1 MVIRNKNFGKGAT
14 LTILSQKE
22 VALKKLQEV
31 AETFKD
37 RESSIHSANEAKTRL
52 LVIDEILKV
61 LGWNSDEFNPET
73 HTSTNGYIDYLLKHN
88 NVPKLVVEAKKIGLT
103 FCTPT
108 SRKPTQHEYTVS
120 YFKQAFKSL
129 LTETI
134 KQASSYC
141 YDSSVVHAV
150 ITNGAEWMVLQLIPK
165 PGKTIDSMK
174 GVYFGNIFSENFYF
188 DLFYELLSKERV
200 VSGNLE
206 SYLSEINYV
215 PSPVCKILKSDF
227 GNLKWRTYEKE
238 RYLDEFYRTFF
249 DEITNSNQKKML
261 EHCFVSD
268 SKLEQY
274 RGDLKRILRDTPPNF
289 LPLGTEDME
298 PGEGAASIIEEK
310 GSGKVVLITGS
321 VGCGKTTLVKKVLNE
336 TKQFHKTT
344 TVPILVDLI
353 NDVSRNVRQAKD
365 VIFKRINES
374 FINEFPEIH
383 HLDSLK
389 STYRAELNA
398 LKNGAYKS
406 VFEREPEKYFEKEA
420 EELERLKS
428 DNENFVIR
436 SLKNQ
441 TNQNSS
447 VILIIDN
454 VDRASEDF
462 QEETYVIAHKL
473 SKESG
478 ATVIITMREFT
489 YFKNKDKGWLDVRSG
504 DRVIHLKAPDF
515 SKLVAKRIKYI
526 ENHFD
531 DDFRTKEW
539 RRNYNYDEFKDFCVK
554 YALVVRR
561 SLQQGVSGQRVLETL
576 SCISWHNIR
585 LFHDLLRQ
593 IHKQLGSSAS
603 GWKYEE
609 VIAALMVSQE
619 DGQASILPNLFIPY
633 QNINQA
639 YYLKLRTLLFLNYSL
654 KPNER
659 THGIP
664 LNRIVCFTQ
673 MYGYRG
679 SWSIAVMEECVR
691 QRLVECV
698 EIPTDGDD
706 VVNFNIENGETFRI
720 SPLGSIILQEIL
732 SEQTYLA
739 LLAPDLPFHDI
750 ESYNKVKQEYAEV
763 LTYMSDSAENEIL
776 KDGID
781 LLSTS
786 QLPKELGWY
795 LSEQYKLE
803 NITAARA
810 NTLSEIRL
818 TEDKLQSFI
827 YSIKSRQKTLTPKI
841 NNPNQYTFE
850 LPEFSDTISATRTPN
865 NRDTLIEAELVKE
878 ILPEK
883 LDNLKID
890 KSEFVPL
897 VLCALVVRKFIG
909 FESSFGVD
917 ITQTINDYL
926 VDEGNKKESTN
937 VSRALRSIKFK
948 SLPWLLIREDLH
960 PKFKSFSLNDNWQS
974 YWREYFDE
982 DPQI

>member
-1 MVIRNKNFGKGAT
+1 MIN
-14 LTILSQKE
+14 LSQKE
-22 VALKKLQEV
+22 IALQKLKE
-31 AETFKD
+31 AANKFGNKENI
-37 RESSIHSANEAKTRL
+37 IHSANEATTRL
-52 LVIDEILKV
+52 IIIDEILRI
-61 LGWNSDEFNPET
+61 LGWNSEEFNPET

-88 NVPKLVVEAKKIGLT
+88 STPKLVVEAKKIGLT
-103 FCTPT
+103 FCTPS
-108 SRKPTQHEYTVS
+108 SRKPTHHEYTVS
-120 YFKQAFKSL
+120 YFKQAFKHL
-129 LTETI
+129 LTDTI

-174 GVYFGNIFSENFYF
+174 GVYFGNIFSDNFYF
-188 DLFYELLSKERV
+188 DLFYELISKERV

-215 PSPVCKILKSDF
+215 PSPIHKILKSDF
-227 GNLKWRTYEKE
+227 GSLQWRTYEKE
-238 RYLDEFYRTFF
+238 RYLDDFYRTFF

-321 VGCGKTTLVKKVLNE
+321 VGCGKTTLVKKVLSE
-336 TKQFHKTT
+336 TKLNHKAT

-353 NDVSRNVRQAKD
+353 NDVSRNVTQAKD
-365 VIFKRINES
+365 IIFKRINES
-374 FINEFPEIH
+374 FINEFPKINH
-383 HLDSLK
+383 IDSLR
-389 STYRAELNA
+389 STYRAEINT
-398 LKNGAYKS
+398 LKNGPYKS
-406 VFEREPEKYFEKEA
+406 VFERNSEKYIEKEA
-420 EELERLKS
+420 EELERLKN
-428 DNENFVIR
+428 DLENFVIR

-441 TNQNSS
+441 TNQNNN

-515 SKLVAKRIKYI
+515 NKLISKRIKYV

-531 DDFRTKEW
+531 EDFRTKEW
-539 RRNYNYDEFKDFCVK
+539 RRNYKYNEFKEHCLK
-554 YALVVRR
+554 YALVLKN
-561 SLQQGVSGQRVLETL
+561 SMQKGANGQRILETL

-585 LFHDLLRQ
+585 FFHDLLRQ
-593 IHKQLGSSAS
+593 IHKRLGSTSI
-603 GWKYEE
+603 GWKYDEI
-609 VIAALMVSQE
+609 IAALMINQE
-619 DGQASILPNLFIPY
+619 DGQDSILPNLFIPY
-633 QNINQA
+633 QNVNQA
-639 YYLKLRTLLFLNYSL
+639 YYLKLRVLLFLNYSL

-664 LNRIVCFTQ
+664 LNRIICFTQ

-679 SWSIAVMEECVR
+679 NWSIGVIEECVR

-698 EIPTDGDD
+698 EIPADGDD
-706 VVNFNIENGETFRI
+706 IVNFNISDGETFRI
-720 SPLGSIILQEIL
+720 SPLGSMILQEIL
-732 SEQTYLA
+732 NENIYLA

-750 ESYNKVKQEYAEV
+750 ESYNKIIQEYSEV
-763 LTYMSDSAENEIL
+763 LSYMGDGTKNEIL

-781 LLSTS
+781 LLSSS
-786 QLPKELGWY
+786 QLAKDLGWY

-803 NITAARA
+803 SISSAGA
-810 NTLSEIRL
+810 NSLSEIRL

-827 YSIKSRQKTLTPKI
+827 HSITSHQKVATPKI
-841 NNPNQYTFE
+841 DNPNQYTLD
-850 LPEFSDTISATRTPN
+850 LPEITDTISFPTVSKCRKSV
-865 NRDTLIEAELVKE
+865 IEPELVRE
-878 ILPEK
+878 LLPEK
-883 LDNLKID
+883 LDNLKINN
-890 KSEFVPL
+890 SEFVPL
-897 VLCALVVRKFIG
+897 ILCALVIRKF
-909 FESSFGVD
+909 FGHEVNFG
-917 ITQTINDYL
+917 INIAQTINNHI
-926 VDEGNKKESTN
+926 VDENNKKESTN
-937 VSRALRSIKFK
+937 VSRALRSAKIK

-960 PKFKSFSLNDNWQS
+960 PKFKSFSLKDNWKE
-974 YWREYFDE
+974 YWQEYFSE
-982 DPQI
+982 APKF